1 MGWPSG
7 ARLLVALVV
16 ALVHAALL
24 CALVTARIPHADLR
38 ALEPREIR
46 AALGE
51 KAKRG
56 RLLGGVAPC
65 TIKEAGKADELVY
78 SCQLADSPAGCRA
91 QWGLRVGHNF
101 VYNEEE
107 LRSIPNKVSSLSL
120 CLSLSLSL
128 TLSDSV

>member
-51 KAKRG
+51 KAPPKTHP
-56 RLLGGVAPC
+56 GVSWVGA
-65 TIKEAGKADELVY
+65 
-78 SCQLADSPAGCRA
+78 SCL
-91 QWGLRVGHNF
+91 
-101 VYNEEE
+101 
-107 LRSIPNKVSSLSL
+107 NKVSSWSL
-120 CLSLSLSL
+120 WY
-128 TLSDSV
+128 